1 MMQKD
6 EVLSKLAELKPL
18 YEKEG
23 FVIKGIFGSVAR
35 GDEHENSDIDVLYA
49 LNPEFT
55 KRHFGFYA
63 VGRIE
68 AIKEELRE
76 VFGCEV
82 DLATIDNPSRVFQE
96 TIREESINV

>member
-1 MMQKD
+1 MKKD
-6 EVLSKLAELKPL
+6 EVLAKLREVKPS

-35 GDEHENSDIDVLYA
+35 GDDNENSDIDVLYD

-82 DLATIDNPSRVFQE
+82 DLASTNNHNKILKEVVA
-96 TIREESINV
+96 REAVYV